1 MNYSKF
7 IRCMIGGFIS
17 FHINF
22 FGILLLL
29 KILNKK
35 SWSNLTLLFI

>member
-1 MNYSKF
+1 MNYSEF
-7 IRCMIGGFIS
+7 IGHVIGGFIS

-35 SWSNLTLLFI
+35 S